1 MFVQVFENLSKKN
14 LSEFSDSILVNLLE
28 LPHQQSWY
36 VCARSQ
42 IRAVAENLSCSEQTS
57 QLRPGEARRAF
68 CFQLS
73 DSERVGSRR
82 AVFFMFLCFSL
93 VGLLF

>member
-1 MFVQVFENLSKKN
+1 MFVQVFENLSEKN
-14 LSEFSDSILVNLLE
+14 LSEFSDSVLVNVLE

-42 IRAVAENLSCSEQTS
+42 IRAVAENLSCSELMS
-57 QLRPGEARRAF
+57 QLRPDEARRAF

-82 AVFFMFLCFSL
+82 AEFITVLCFSL
-93 VGLLF
+93 VALLF